1 MSTLLPEQLPDGLDV
16 AAATAD
22 GRLILGG
29 GCFWCTE
36 AVFVLVDGV
45 QRVTPGYAGGP
56 AASANYADVC
66 SGLTGHAEVI
76 EVCFDPAVV
85 GADSL
90 LKIFFAVAHDPTQV
104 NRQGHDV
111 GSQYRSVIFAVDD
124 AQAQAVQA
132 YIRRLDEAQIFA
144 APIAT
149 QVTPLVAFYP
159 AEVAHHDYARRN
171 PGQPYIQGVALP
183 KVDKLTRYWGGFC
196 RRGVA

>member
-1 MSTLLPEQLPDGLDV
+1 MTTLMPEQLPDGLDV
-16 AAATAD
+16 AAATGG
-22 GRLILGG
+22 GRLVLGG

-36 AVFVLVDGV
+36 AVFVMIDGV
-45 QRVTPGYAGGP
+45 QRVIPGYAGG
-56 AASANYADVC
+56 AAESANYADVC
-66 SGLTGHAEVI
+66 SGQTGHAEVI

-85 GADSL
+85 EVDSL

-111 GSQYRSVIFAVDD
+111 GTQYRSVIFTVDE
-124 AQAQAVQA
+124 AQGQAIKD
-132 YIRRLDEAQIFA
+132 YICKLDEAALFA

-159 AEVAHHDYARRN
+159 AEAAHHDYARRN
-171 PGQPYIQGVALP
+171 PGQPYIQGVARP

-196 RRGVA
+196 RRGDA